1 MSLDDSGSS
10 KNNLK
15 KGLFK
20 DLILIKLQI
29 PATPHRLQLKDS
41 TTFDCVIVACLHMFP
56 LVALQLFT
64 NIFTMTFFPLI
75 YSCNISLP

>member
-1 MSLDDSGSS
+1 MKYRMSLDDIASS

-29 PATPHRLQLKDS
+29 PATPHRLKLKDS
-41 TTFDCVIVACLHMFP
+41 TTFDCVIGACLHFK
-56 LVALQLFT
+56 
-64 NIFTMTFFPLI
+64 I
-75 YSCNISLP
+75 CSL